1 MPAFNLALLNSITEE
16 LINNILVNDIL
27 PLVVQDATKAVKD
40 ERKYDKINY
49 LVQTRKPYQDQV
61 SRSTK
66 NIIEAVDSS
75 FQNTNK
81 KK

>member
-1 MPAFNLALLNSITEE
+1 MPAFNLSLLNSITEE

-66 NIIEAVDSS
+66 NLIEAVDSS